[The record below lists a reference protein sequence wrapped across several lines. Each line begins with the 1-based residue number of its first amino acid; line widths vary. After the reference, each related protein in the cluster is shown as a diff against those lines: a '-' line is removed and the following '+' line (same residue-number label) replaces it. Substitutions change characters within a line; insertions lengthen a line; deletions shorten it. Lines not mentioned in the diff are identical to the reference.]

1 MEELYRALD
10 EVIKSIIESDEYK
23 TCIEL
28 KDKMSG
34 NINITNKINKIKK
47 LQKEY
52 VKSKYDSKIKIELDE
67 LNKEL
72 ISIPIYKIYMDNL
85 EIIND
90 KIDYLKDSLNDYFYK
105 LFNE

>member
-10 EVIKSIIESDEYK
+10 EVIKSITESDEYK

-52 VKSKYDSKIKIELDE
+52 VKNNYCSKIKIELDE

>member
-1 MEELYRALD
+1 MEELYKALD
-10 EVIKSIIESDEYK
+10 EVINSITESDEYK

-28 KDKMSG
+28 KDRMSK
-34 NINITNKINKIKK
+34 NINITDKINKIKK

-52 VKSKYDSKIKIELDE
+52 VKSNYDFNIKIKLDK
-67 LNKEL
+67 LNNEL

-85 EIIND
+85 EIVNE

>member
-1 MEELYRALD
+1 MEELYKALD
-10 EVIKSIIESDEYK
+10 EVINSITESDEYK

-28 KDKMSG
+28 KDRMSK
-34 NINITNKINKIKK
+34 NINITDKINKIKK

-52 VKSKYDSKIKIELDE
+52 VKSNYDFNIKIKLDE
-67 LNKEL
+67 LNNEL

-85 EIIND
+85 EKVNE
-90 KIDYLKDSLNDYFYK
+90 KIDYLKDSLNDYFYR

>member
-1 MEELYRALD
+1 MEELYKALD
-10 EVIKSIIESDEYK
+10 EVINSITESDEYK

-28 KDKMSG
+28 KDRMSK
-34 NINITNKINKIKK
+34 NINITDKINKIKK

-52 VKSKYDSKIKIELDE
+52 VKSNYDFNIKIKLDE
-67 LNKEL
+67 LNNEL

-85 EIIND
+85 EIVNE
-90 KIDYLKDSLNDYFYK
+90 KIDYLKDSLSNYFYK

>member
-1 MEELYRALD
+1 MEELYKALD
-10 EVIKSIIESDEYK
+10 EVINSITESDEYK

-28 KDKMSG
+28 KDRMSK
-34 NINITNKINKIKK
+34 NINITDKINKIKK
-47 LQKEY
+47 IQKEY
-52 VKSKYDSKIKIELDE
+52 VKSNYDFNIKIKLDE
-67 LNKEL
+67 LNNEL

-85 EIIND
+85 EKVNE

>member
-1 MEELYRALD
+1 MEELYKALD
-10 EVIKSIIESDEYK
+10 EVINSITESDEYK

-28 KDKMSG
+28 KDRMSK
-34 NINITNKINKIKK
+34 NINITDKINKIKK

-52 VKSKYDSKIKIELDE
+52 VKSNYDFNIKIKLDK
-67 LNKEL
+67 LNNEL

-85 EIIND
+85 EKVNE

>member
-1 MEELYRALD
+1 MEELYKALD
-10 EVIKSIIESDEYK
+10 EVINSITESDEYK

-28 KDKMSG
+28 KDRMSK
-34 NINITNKINKIKK
+34 NINITDKINKIKK
-47 LQKEY
+47 IQKEY
-52 VKSKYDSKIKIELDE
+52 VKSNYDFNIKIKLDE
-67 LNKEL
+67 LNNEL

-85 EIIND
+85 EIVNE

>member
-1 MEELYRALD
+1 MEELYKALD
-10 EVIKSIIESDEYK
+10 EVINSITESDEYK

-28 KDKMSG
+28 KDRMSK
-34 NINITNKINKIKK
+34 NINITDKINKIKK

-52 VKSKYDSKIKIELDE
+52 VKSNYDFNIKIKLDE
-67 LNKEL
+67 LNNEL

-85 EIIND
+85 EKVNE

>member
-1 MEELYRALD
+1 MEELYKALD
-10 EVIKSIIESDEYK
+10 EVINSITESDEYK

-28 KDKMSG
+28 KDRMSK
-34 NINITNKINKIKK
+34 NINITDKINKIKK

-52 VKSKYDSKIKIELDE
+52 VKSNYDFNIKIKLDE
-67 LNKEL
+67 LNNEL

-85 EIIND
+85 EIVNE

-105 LFNE
+105 LFNK

>member
-1 MEELYRALD
+1 MEELYKALD
-10 EVIKSIIESDEYK
+10 EVINSITESDEYK

-28 KDKMSG
+28 KDRMSK
-34 NINITNKINKIKK
+34 NINITDKINKIKK

-52 VKSKYDSKIKIELDE
+52 VKSNYDFNIKIKLDE
-67 LNKEL
+67 LNNEL

-85 EIIND
+85 EIVNE
-90 KIDYLKDSLNDYFYK
+90 KIDYLKDSLNEYFYK

>member
-1 MEELYRALD
+1 MEELYKALD
-10 EVIKSIIESDEYK
+10 EVINSITESDEYK

-52 VKSKYDSKIKIELDE
+52 VKSNYDFNIKIKLDE
-67 LNKEL
+67 LNNEL

-85 EIIND
+85 EIVNE

>member
-1 MEELYRALD
+1 MEELYKALD
-10 EVIKSIIESDEYK
+10 EVINSITESDEYK

-28 KDKMSG
+28 KDRMSK
-34 NINITNKINKIKK
+34 NINITDKINKIKK
-47 LQKEY
+47 IQKEY
-52 VKSKYDSKIKIELDE
+52 VKSNYDFNIKIKLDK
-67 LNKEL
+67 LNNEL

-85 EIIND
+85 EIVNE

>member
-1 MEELYRALD
+1 MEELYKALD
-10 EVIKSIIESDEYK
+10 EVINSITESDEYK

-28 KDKMSG
+28 KDRMSK
-34 NINITNKINKIKK
+34 NINITDKINKIKK

-52 VKSKYDSKIKIELDE
+52 VKSNYDFNIKIKLDE
-67 LNKEL
+67 LNNEL

-85 EIIND
+85 EIVNE

>member
-1 MEELYRALD
+1 MEELYKALD
-10 EVIKSIIESDEYK
+10 EVINSITESDEYK

-28 KDKMSG
+28 KDRMSK
-34 NINITNKINKIKK
+34 NINITDKIDKIKK

-52 VKSKYDSKIKIELDE
+52 VKSNYDFNIKIKLDE
-67 LNKEL
+67 LNNEL

-85 EIIND
+85 EIVNE